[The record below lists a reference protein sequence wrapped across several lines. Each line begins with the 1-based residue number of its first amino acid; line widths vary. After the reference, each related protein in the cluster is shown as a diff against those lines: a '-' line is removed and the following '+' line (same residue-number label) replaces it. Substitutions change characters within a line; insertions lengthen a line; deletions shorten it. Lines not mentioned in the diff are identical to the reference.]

1 MNPLEELNLGWGT
14 RLPMILQTEAAE
26 CGLACLGMVVGYYG
40 YHSDLAQLRR
50 RFGLS
55 LKGAALKDV
64 VRIADQLGLASRP
77 VRLELEELAL
87 LKTPCILHWDLNHFV
102 VLKSVGRSG
111 MVIHDPGVG
120 VRRLSPSELS
130 KHFTGVALELT
141 PIGGFEPAQAAP
153 RVRVRAL
160 LGRLVGLKGS
170 LGQLFL
176 LALAIEV
183 FTVVSPFFMQW
194 VVDHALVTADRD
206 LLLTL
211 ALGFSLLLLIKTSV
225 SAMRGWMLIAL
236 GASLKV
242 QGRANLFSHLISLP
256 AAYFETRY
264 LGDVMSRF
272 GSQETILQAITTDV
286 VEALLDGL
294 MASITLIVMFVFAP
308 VLAMVVL
315 AGASLYGVLRWVSY
329 TPLRQ
334 ASAEA
339 IVWAARRDSHF
350 LETMRGIKTIKLL
363 NGQEGRRS
371 HWLNLLIE
379 TINRQLTTQKL
390 QLLFRTGNSLLIG
403 SLAILI
409 VWLGAQRVLEN
420 TFSVGMLLAFIM
432 YKDQFLDRVSNL
444 INKALDLQM
453 LGLHAE
459 RLADIALTQPEPRDP
474 SVDLSGERV
483 PVSIEVRNLRFRYS
497 ENDPWV
503 LDGLD
508 FRVEAGESVAIAGA
522 SGCGKTT
529 LLKLLASLLQPTEG
543 EILVD
548 GQPLPRIG
556 VERYRSRI
564 GVVMQDDQLFAGS
577 IADNISFFS
586 ERPDP
591 TRIEECAKLAAVH
604 DDILAMPMG
613 YNTLIG
619 DMGTVLSGGQKQRV
633 LIARA
638 LYHRPG
644 ILLLDEA
651 TSHLDVS
658 REKSVNEAIVDTRV
672 TRIIVAHRPETIC
685 SADRVIVLDHG
696 KLAKDLQVLVDK
708 RPARWRKRIAGKAA
722 KGQKALADGPNL
734 TPGQG

>member
-1 MNPLEELNLGWGT
+1 MNLLEELNLGWGA

-26 CGLACLGMVVGYYG
+26 CGLACLAMVAGFCGYRC
-40 YHSDLAQLRR
+40 DLADLRR
-50 RFGLS
+50 RFGMS
-55 LKGAALKDV
+55 LKGATLKDV

-77 VRLELEELAL
+77 VRLDLDELAL
-87 LKTPCILHWDLNHFV
+87 LKRPCILHWDLNHFV
-102 VLKSVGRSG
+102 VLKSVGRHG
-111 MVIHDPGVG
+111 IVIHDPGVG
-120 VRRLSPSELS
+120 VRRLPAAEVSR
-130 KHFTGVALELT
+130 HFTGVALELT
-141 PIGGFEPAQAAP
+141 PLGGFEPAQAAP

-160 LGRLVGLKGS
+160 LGRMIGVKGS

-183 FTVVSPFFMQW
+183 FAVVSPFFMQW

-211 ALGFSLLLLIKTSV
+211 ALGFALLLLLKTAV

-242 QGRANLFSHLISLP
+242 QGRANLFSHLVSLP
-256 AAYFETRY
+256 ASYFETRY
-264 LGDVMSRF
+264 LGDIMSRF

-286 VEALLDGL
+286 VEAMLDGL
-294 MASITLIVMFVFAP
+294 MASVTLVVMFIFAP
-308 VLAMVVL
+308 MLAVVVL
-315 AGASLYGVLRWVSY
+315 AGALLYGALRWAAY

-339 IVWAARRDSHF
+339 IVWAARRDTHF
-350 LETMRGIKTIKLL
+350 LETMRGIKTIKLF
-363 NGQEGRRS
+363 NAQEGRRS

-390 QLLFRTGNSLLIG
+390 QLLFRTANQLLIG
-403 SLAILI
+403 TLAILV
-409 VWLGAQRVLEN
+409 VWLGAQRILEN

-444 INKALDLQM
+444 INKALDLKM
-453 LGLHAE
+453 LSLHGE
-459 RLADIALTQPEPRDP
+459 RLADIALTAPEPQDR
-474 SVDLSGERV
+474 SVDLDREHV
-483 PVSIEVRNLRFRYS
+483 PVSIEVRNLRYRYS

-503 LDGLD
+503 LDRLS
-508 FRVEAGESVAIAGA
+508 FRVEAGESVAIVGA

-548 GQPLPRIG
+548 GQPLPRLG
-556 VERYRSRI
+556 MKRYRSLI

-591 TRIEECAKLAAVH
+591 ARIEECAKLAAVH
-604 DDILAMPMG
+604 EDILAMPMG

-658 REKSVNEAIVDTRV
+658 REKSVNAAVLATRV
-672 TRIIVAHRPETIC
+672 TRIIVAHRPETVN
-685 SADRVIVLDHG
+685 SADRVIVLVQG
-696 KLAKDLQVLVDK
+696 KMRKHLQVLADTRSVSVQEKQESAPKVKKVQSD
-708 RPARWRKRIAGKAA
+708 RPG
-722 KGQKALADGPNL
+722 
-734 TPGQG
+734 